1 MKLLSQLTLAP
12 IYRRLAVFSSLVI
25 VFIFCSALPATAKSS
40 FLEQFQ
46 QVLTSLQSYIKQYSQ
61 EFSQL
66 SKDANKDEDK
76 DLDIAITSTNGVMGI
91 PDPLKAG
98 KNIKVIIQ
106 QQDTDLVETDSQ
118 TQGENAQRQWHQAYT
133 YGLSGSV
140 LGREGQKTQAQEA
153 EISNYAVENS
163 SNTVDEVQNDV
174 ITQDILKKMAV
185 QNLQT
190 TVITKSIHSEAQKQT
205 RALSAA
211 NINLS
216 DISSRLDEQARKE
229 QANNNS
235 SAKQIIGSAAFAD
248 AFWEQ
253 SNAK

>member
-1 MKLLSQLTLAP
+1 MKSLSRLTLAL
-12 IYRRLAVFSSLVI
+12 IYRHLAVFSSLI
-25 VFIFCSALPATAKSS
+25 ALFIFCSALPATAKSS

-46 QVLTSLQSYIKQYSQ
+46 QVMTSLQSYIKLYSQ

-66 SKDANKDEDK
+66 SKDANKDK

-118 TQGENAQRQWHQAYT
+118 AQGENAQRQWHQAYT

-163 SNTVDEVQNDV
+163 SNTADEVQNDV

-235 SAKQIIGSAAFAD
+235 SARQIIGAAAFAD

>member
-1 MKLLSQLTLAP
+1 MKSLNQLTLAP

-25 VFIFCSALPATAKSS
+25 VFIFCSVLPATAKSS

-46 QVLTSLQSYIKQYSQ
+46 QVMTSLQSYIKLYSQ

-66 SKDANKDEDK
+66 SKDLNKDK

-163 SNTVDEVQNDV
+163 SNTADEVQNDV

-216 DISSRLDEQARKE
+216 DISGRLDEQARKE

>member
-25 VFIFCSALPATAKSS
+25 VFISCSSLSATAKSS

-46 QVLTSLQSYIKQYSQ
+46 QVMTSLQSYIKQYSQ

-66 SKDANKDEDK
+66 SKDANKDDDK

-140 LGREGQKTQAQEA
+140 LGREGQKTQVQEA

-163 SNTVDEVQNDV
+163 SNTADEVQNDV

-235 SAKQIIGSAAFAD
+235 SARQIIGAAAFAD

>member
-1 MKLLSQLTLAP
+1 MKSLNQLTLAL
-12 IYRRLAVFSSLVI
+12 IYRRLAVFSIFVV
-25 VFIFCSALPATAKSS
+25 VFVFCLSLPATAKSS

-46 QVLTSLQSYIKQYSQ
+46 QVMKSLQSYIKVYSE
-61 EFSQL
+61 EFSQQ
-66 SKDANKDEDK
+66 SKDSNKDED
-76 DLDIAITSTNGVMGI
+76 LEIAITSTNGIMGI

-106 QQDTDLVETDSQ
+106 KQDTDLVDTDSQ
-118 TQGENAQRQWHQAYT
+118 TKGENAQRQWHQAYT

-140 LGREGQKTQAQEA
+140 LGTEGQKTQAQEA
-153 EISNYAVENS
+153 EISNYAVESS
-163 SNTVDEVQNDV
+163 SNNSEAAQNDV

-190 TVITKSIHSEAQKQT
+190 TVITKSIHGEAQKQT

-229 QANNNS
+229 QSNNNS
-235 SAKQIIGSAAFAD
+235 SAKQILGAAAFAD
-248 AFWEQ
+248 AFWEGT
-253 SNAK
+253 NAK

>member
-1 MKLLSQLTLAP
+1 
-12 IYRRLAVFSSLVI
+12 
-25 VFIFCSALPATAKSS
+25 
-40 FLEQFQ
+40 
-46 QVLTSLQSYIKQYSQ
+46 
-61 EFSQL
+61 
-66 SKDANKDEDK
+66 
-76 DLDIAITSTNGVMGI
+76 
-91 PDPLKAG
+91 
-98 KNIKVIIQ
+98 
-106 QQDTDLVETDSQ
+106 
-118 TQGENAQRQWHQAYT
+118 
-133 YGLSGSV
+133 
-140 LGREGQKTQAQEA
+140 
-153 EISNYAVENS
+153 
-163 SNTVDEVQNDV
+163 
-174 ITQDILKKMAV
+174 MAV

-235 SAKQIIGSAAFAD
+235 SARQIIGAAAFAD